1 MAITVSTFGQQNPE
15 AAPSGAHD
23 DLLWKK
29 LSDRVAEI
37 VERFDGV
44 MGVTIV
50 DLTDNRTILKNAD
63 RVFPT
68 ASSIKIAILLELYH
82 QDQDARTGV
91 AGKAKLDDVYTF
103 DPKDLVE
110 DSQILAGLTPG
121 VTRVTNRDL
130 AQFMVAVSDNAAAN
144 ILIVRVGRENV
155 NAMLRGLGLAKT
167 MLRRKMMD
175 VAAARRGE
183 ENISTPPEIVRLL
196 EAIYKGK
203 ALDKELTA
211 AFIKQLSTLK
221 ESYIPRELPAV
232 FRWPTSP
239 QLGRCAD
246 GLRHCFCEEPAIC
259 DECDDGL
266 RPRRARGR
274 TRDQRDCARC
284 VLLLRDARQ
293 NIRLRTD
300 NGREQEVAVY
310 AQDYAVPRRAE
321 VRPLSSDWS
330 IEAVQGRNTV
340 IFLENRGFGRYRAAS
355 SSICF
360 RIFFGLNFNEPFD
373 PVVSPRRPS
382 ANDLISLPLTLLRL
396 ITRSS

>member
-29 LSDRVAEI
+29 LTDRVAEI

-44 MGVTIV
+44 MGVAIV
-50 DLTDNRTILKNAD
+50 DLTDDRTILKNAD

-68 ASSIKIAILLELYH
+68 ASFIKIAILLELYH
-82 QDQDARTGV
+82 QDQEARAGV

-110 DSQILAGLTPG
+110 DSQIMAGLTPG

-144 ILIVRVGRENV
+144 ILIDRVGRENV
-155 NAMLRGLGLAKT
+155 NAMLHGLGLAKT

-183 ENISTPPEIVRLL
+183 ENISTPQEIVRLL

-203 ALDKELTA
+203 ALNKELTA

-221 ESYIPRELPAV
+221 ESYIPRELPAGV
-232 FRWPTSP
+232 QVANKPGN
-239 QLGRCAD
+239 LEG
-246 GLRHCFCEEPAIC
+246 
-259 DECDDGL
+259 
-266 RPRRARGR
+266 
-274 TRDQRDCARC
+274 
-284 VLLLRDARQ
+284 V
-293 NIRLRTD
+293 RTD
-300 NGREQEVAVY
+300 SGVVFVKN
-310 AQDYAVPRRAE
+310 
-321 VRPLSSDWS
+321 RPFAMSVMTAYDRD
-330 IEAVQGRNTV
+330 E
-340 IFLENRGFGRYRAAS
+340 RAAEHAIS
-355 SSICF
+355 EIALNAYHYFEMRGKTSDYG
-360 RIFFGLNFNEPFD
+360 RIMEE
-373 PVVSPRRPS
+373 S
-382 ANDLISLPLTLLRL
+382 TK
-396 ITRSS
+396 

>member
-1 MAITVSTFGQQNPE
+1 MRLAVLAIPVAITVGTFGQQNPE

-29 LSDRVAEI
+29 LSDRVGEI

-50 DLTDNRTILKNAD
+50 DLTDDRTILKNAD

-68 ASSIKIAILLELYH
+68 ASSIKMAILLELYH

-110 DSQILAGLTPG
+110 DSQIMAGLTPG

-144 ILIVRVGRENV
+144 ILIDRVGRENV
-155 NAMLRGLGLAKT
+155 NAMLRGLALAKT
-167 MLRRKMMD
+167 MLRRKMLD

-183 ENISTPPEIVRLL
+183 ENISTPQEIVRLL

-203 ALDKELTA
+203 ALNKELTA

-221 ESYIPRELPAV
+221 ESYIPRELPAGV
-232 FRWPTSP
+232 QVANKPGN
-239 QLGRCAD
+239 LEG
-246 GLRHCFCEEPAIC
+246 
-259 DECDDGL
+259 
-266 RPRRARGR
+266 
-274 TRDQRDCARC
+274 
-284 VLLLRDARQ
+284 V
-293 NIRLRTD
+293 RTD
-300 NGREQEVAVY
+300 SGIVFVKN
-310 AQDYAVPRRAE
+310 
-321 VRPLSSDWS
+321 RPFAMSVMTAYDRD
-330 IEAVQGRNTV
+330 E
-340 IFLENRGFGRYRAAS
+340 RAAEHAIS
-355 SSICF
+355 EIALDAYYYFEMRGKTSDYG
-360 RIFFGLNFNEPFD
+360 RIMEE
-373 PVVSPRRPS
+373 SRK
-382 ANDLISLPLTLLRL
+382 
-396 ITRSS
+396 